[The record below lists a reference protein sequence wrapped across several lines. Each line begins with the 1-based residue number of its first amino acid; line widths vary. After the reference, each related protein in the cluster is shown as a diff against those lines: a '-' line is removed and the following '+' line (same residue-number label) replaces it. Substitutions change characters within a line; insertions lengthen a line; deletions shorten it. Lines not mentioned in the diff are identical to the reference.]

1 MRKALKA
8 ASAQCKKNN
17 DSFLGVDTLLRALL
31 ENRDIAGILSEA
43 GDKSPALLD
52 PSSIFPILHAAC

>member
-1 MRKALKA
+1 VDLSQDMRKALKA

-31 ENRDIAGILSEA
+31 ENRDIAGVLSEA
-43 GDKSPALLD
+43 GP
-52 PSSIFPILHAAC
+52 